1 MVTLETER
9 LLLRQFCVDDLDALA
24 AIGADLEVMEFLGP
38 PMSRRDA
45 WRAMAMVLGHWDLRG
60 YGSWAVEER
69 ATGQLLGRI
78 GLYNPEGWPG
88 LEVGWTL
95 ARAAWGR
102 GYATE
107 GARAS
112 LDYAFDTLGADHVI
126 SVIDP
131 DNTRSLAVA
140 ERLGERYER
149 MWDLDGNQVAIYGID
164 RP

>member
-9 LLLRQFCVDDLDALA
+9 LLLRQFRDDDLDAFA
-24 AIGADLEVMEFLGP
+24 AMSADLEVMEFLGP
-38 PMSRRDA
+38 VMSRRDA
-45 WRAMAMVLGHWDLRG
+45 WRAMAMMLGHWQLRG

-112 LDYAFDTLGADHVI
+112 LDYALDTLGADHVI

-131 DNTRSLAVA
+131 DNARSIAVA

-149 MWDLDGNQVAIYGID
+149 MWDLDGNAVAIYGIA

>member
-1 MVTLETER
+1 VVTLETQR
-9 LLLRQFCVDDLDALA
+9 LLLRQFCFDDLDALA

-38 PMSRRDA
+38 VMARRDA
-45 WRAMAMVLGHWDLRG
+45 WRAMAMALGHWQLRG

-69 ATGQLLGRI
+69 ATGQLVGRI

-112 LDYAFDTLGADHVI
+112 LDYAFDTRRRSRHQR
-126 SVIDP
+126 DP
-131 DNTRSLAVA
+131 SRQRAFHRRGRA
-140 ERLGERYER
+140 PR
-149 MWDLDGNQVAIYGID
+149 
-164 RP
+164 

>member
-45 WRAMAMVLGHWDLRG
+45 WRAMAMVLGHWELRG

-140 ERLGERYER
+140 EGLGERYER

>member
-9 LLLRQFCVDDLDALA
+9 LLLRQFRDDDLDAFA

-38 PMSRRDA
+38 VMSRRDA
-45 WRAMAMVLGHWDLRG
+45 WRAMAMMLGHWELRG

-95 ARAAWGR
+95 ARPAWGR

-112 LDYAFDTLGADHVI
+112 LDYAFDTLGAEHVI

-131 DNTRSLAVA
+131 DNARSIAVA

-149 MWDLDGNQVAIYGID
+149 MWDLDGNAVAIYGIA

>member
-1 MVTLETER
+1 VVTLETER
-9 LLLRQFCVDDLDALA
+9 LLLRQFRDDDLDALT

-45 WRAMAMVLGHWDLRG
+45 WRAMAMVLGHWQLRG

-112 LDYAFDTLGADHVI
+112 LDYALDTLGADHVI

-131 DNTRSLAVA
+131 DNARSIAVA

-149 MWDLDGNQVAIYGID
+149 MWDLDGNAVAIYGIA